1 MCVMT
6 SCEGEWSRLVKR
18 ADLLVAHCRELLTL
32 VETEGD
38 MLGIIRDG
46 AVAAL
51 DGRIVATGRSNDVAR
66 SVTLLPGAVVIHA
79 SDRTV
84 MPGFVDAHT
93 HLVHAGSREDEFT
106 RRLAGEDYLEILAA
120 GGGILSTV
128 LATRQASDVELER
141 LAMQRLRQ
149 MLAFGTTTA
158 EVKSGYGLD
167 TETELRILRVIQRL
181 QSCQPVSL
189 IPTFLG
195 AHAVPLEYR
204 GCEDEYV
211 DLVCREMIPAVAAE
225 GLAVFCDVFCER
237 GVFNVAQSRRVLATA
252 AAFGLKL
259 RLHADE
265 LSDSGGA
272 SLAAELRCASA
283 DHLTHASTD
292 GLQRMASAGVAA
304 GLLPGASHFLDH
316 PFADARAMLDEHGL
330 KVYLATDYNPG
341 TSPMLSMPAVISLA
355 CAKMKMTVAEAVC
368 AATRV
373 PAEVLGVGDVV
384 GTLEVGK
391 TADLLVLNVGDY
403 RQLAY
408 GVGMNPV
415 ATVVKSGRVVLSRD

>member
-1 MCVMT
+1 MKQV
-6 SCEGEWSRLVKR
+6 
-18 ADLLVAHCRELLTL
+18 DLLVTHCRELLTL

-38 MLGIIRDG
+38 ALGIIQDG

-51 DGRIVATGRSNDVAR
+51 DGRIVAVGRSDDIAR
-66 SVTLLPGAVVIHA
+66 SVSLVPGAVVIHA
-79 SDRTV
+79 SDRVV

-120 GGGILSTV
+120 GGGIISTV
-128 LATRQASDVELER
+128 LATREASDAELER
-141 LAMQRLRQ
+141 SALRRLRQ

-158 EVKSGYGLD
+158 EVKSGYGLN
-167 TETELRILRVIQRL
+167 TETELKILRVIRRL

-189 IPTFLG
+189 VPTFLG

-204 GCEDEYV
+204 GHEDEYV
-211 DLVCREMIPAVAAE
+211 DLVCRDMIPAVAAE
-225 GLAVFCDVFCER
+225 GLAVFCDVFCEWQ
-237 GVFNVAQSRRVLATA
+237 VFTVAQSRRVLATA
-252 AAFGLKL
+252 AASGLKL

-272 SLAAELRCASA
+272 SLAAELGCASA
-283 DHLTHASTD
+283 DHLTYASPD

-316 PFADARAMLDEHGL
+316 PYADARAMLDKHGL

-341 TSPMLSMPAVISLA
+341 TSPILSMPAVISLA
-355 CAKMKMTVAEAVC
+355 CAKMRMTVAEAAG

-373 PAEVLGVGDVV
+373 PAEVLGVGDLV

-391 TADLLVLNVGDY
+391 TADLLVLDLEDY

-408 GVGMNPV
+408 GIGMNPV